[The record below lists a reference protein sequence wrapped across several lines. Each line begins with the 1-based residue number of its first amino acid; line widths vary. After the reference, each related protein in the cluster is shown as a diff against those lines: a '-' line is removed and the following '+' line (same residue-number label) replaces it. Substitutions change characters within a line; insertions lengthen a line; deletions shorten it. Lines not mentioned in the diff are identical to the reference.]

1 MTGAQPTHSLPFPD
15 GWRLIPDPG
24 LLRRDG
30 GKVLLGGTP
39 FRLLRLSKAGSEQI
53 NTWFAGAPIGS
64 DTSATDVARRLINNG
79 MAHPVPLAYIKL
91 ASKNPSSK
99 KATDQNLI
107 DIEQSWGDGVEDQ
120 EITIVI
126 PVKDDLRGLIVTL
139 DSLSRSSDLL
149 LPIIIVDDGSRIP
162 ITRRLLDAP
171 DNVQIIRN
179 NVAGGPG
186 PARNRGFEGVGT
198 QLVAFV
204 DAGVRLGC
212 GDLLHLAQH
221 LADPDVV
228 AAAPRVR
235 SCQTGDQATPNRSA
249 PDRSV
254 PDFAALDCAGLDCA
268 GPDCAGPG
276 ATSQSVAIAQ
286 YERGHSPL
294 DLGQQPALVKPGSR
308 VSYVPSACLI
318 VDAAALRTLG
328 QASFVF
334 DPGLRYG
341 EDVDLEW
348 RLNREGSIRYDPS
361 VVVTHP
367 PRPDIVAFARQRI
380 GYGSAAAALAERHGR
395 IVAPFR
401 SSRWSMAF
409 LVLLLTRHP
418 ALAGLVGVRSTI
430 LTSQKLRGRLP
441 DHQIEAVRLSTVGH
455 VTSGVALGQT
465 AIRSWWP
472 ATLAGLAVPLLR
484 PPVLRL
490 VGWGLATKL
499 WRHRQDENPIIQA
512 AIGLLDDLSYGFGL
526 WQGAW
531 SERSLRALLP
541 DLT

>member
-1 MTGAQPTHSLPFPD
+1 MTGTHSTRSLLFPD
-15 GWRLIPDPG
+15 GWRLIPDPD

-30 GKVLLGGTP
+30 GKVLMGGSP
-39 FRLLRLSKAGSEQI
+39 FRLLQLRKAGSEQI

-64 DTSATDVARRLINNG
+64 GTSATNLARRIINNG
-79 MAHPVPLAYIKL
+79 MAHPVPPSYIKPPSIKPPSIKPP
-91 ASKNPSSK
+91 SKNPSSK
-99 KATDQNLI
+99 KATDQNLV
-107 DIEQSWGDGVEDQ
+107 DIEQPGGGGVDP

-139 DSLSRSSDLL
+139 DDLSKSSDLS
-149 LPIIIVDDGSRIP
+149 LPIIVVDDGSRIP
-162 ITRRLLDAP
+162 ITGRLLGAP
-171 DNVQIIRN
+171 DHVQIIRN
-179 NVAGGPG
+179 NVARGPG
-186 PARNRGFEGVGT
+186 SARNRGFEGVGT

-204 DAGVRLGC
+204 DAGVRLDC
-212 GDLLHLAQH
+212 GDLLQLAQH

-235 SCQTGDQATPNRSA
+235 SWHDEDQS
-249 PDRSV
+249 
-254 PDFAALDCAGLDCA
+254 
-268 GPDCAGPG
+268 
-276 ATSQSVAIAQ
+276 AIAQ

-294 DLGQQPALVKPGSR
+294 DLGQQPAAVKPGSR

-318 VDAAALRTLG
+318 VDAAVLQTLG

-367 PRPDIVAFARQRI
+367 PRPDIVTFARQRI
-380 GYGSAAAALAERHGR
+380 GYGSAAAALTERHGP

-401 SSRWSMAF
+401 SSRWSMAV
-409 LVLLLTRHP
+409 LVLLLTGHP
-418 ALAGLVGVRSTI
+418 ALAGLVGARSTI
-430 LTSQKLRGRLP
+430 LTSQRLRGRLP

-455 VTSGVALGQT
+455 VTSGIALGQT

-472 ATLAGLAVPLLR
+472 AALAGLAVPLLR

-490 VGWGLATKL
+490 IGWGLAAKL
-499 WRHRQDENPIIQA
+499 WRHRQDENTIVQA